1 MRTLR
6 IAMAQMNPSVGD
18 LSGNVRRMITWLR
31 DAKKAKVDLIV
42 FPELALTGSS
52 PEDLLLY
59 PKFLQES
66 QRALNEVVR
75 ACRGLV
81 AVVGC
86 VEQDHQG
93 RQPVVRVT
101 RPSSDHD
108 PLYNAA
114 ALIANGHLVGTYR
127 KWSVR
132 NDGVADEGRYF
143 RSGGKLPFLVIH
155 GIGIGVAIGDDLWM
169 AEGPIHSYR
178 AAKAEVLLH
187 IQASP
192 FHLGKHPLFEQA
204 LASKALDSRATIVS
218 TNMVGGQDELVFD
231 GNSLIIDPNGHTLI
245 RGHQFKE
252 ELVVADVAVGTVARK
267 PRSLRGTRRSR
278 GHHASAVERIMLAP
292 SAVRKKP
299 SLVSPLMVTPMSDL
313 AAIYEALVFALQDY
327 LRKNGFTRVTLG
339 LSGGVDSALT
349 AALAVDALGPRA
361 VLGVFMPSAYTSV
374 ESEEDV
380 TELASRLGI
389 ELNVIP
395 INPMVD
401 IYQQALASSFAGR
414 PTDATEEN
422 LQARIRGNILMA
434 ISNKFGY
441 LVLITGNKSELSVGY
456 STLYGDMAG
465 GFAVIKDVPKTMV
478 YDLARHC
485 NCRGSVPVIPTRILD
500 RPPTAELRPN
510 QKDEDTLPPY
520 AILDPILRAYVEEDR
535 SFKDIVRAGFDRAIV
550 ARVLRMV
557 DRSEFKRRQA
567 PIGVKISRRAFGSD
581 RRMPLTNGYRSVP
594 E

>member
-18 LSGNVRRMITWLR
+18 LSGNVRRIATWLR
-31 DAKKAKVDLIV
+31 EAKSANADLIV

-52 PEDLLLY
+52 PEDLLLH

-66 QRALNEVVR
+66 QRALTEVVR

-81 AVVGC
+81 AVIGC
-86 VEQDHQG
+86 VELDSQG
-93 RQPVVRVT
+93 QQPLSRFT
-101 RPSSDHD
+101 TTAND
-108 PLYNAA
+108 PYPVYNAA
-114 ALIANGHLVGTYR
+114 ALIADGHLVGTYR
-127 KWSVR
+127 KWYVK
-132 NDGVADEGRYF
+132 NDGGADESRYF
-143 RSGGKLPFLVIH
+143 QPGRKLPFLEVH
-155 GIGIGVAIGDDLWM
+155 GIGIGVTIGDDLWVP
-169 AEGPIHSYR
+169 EGPLRNYM
-178 AAKAEVLLH
+178 AAGAEVMVH
-187 IQASP
+187 IHASP
-192 FHLGKHPLFEQA
+192 FYLGTYPLFEQA
-204 LASKALDSRATIVS
+204 LIGKAQESRATVVS

-231 GNSLIIDPNGHTLI
+231 GNSLILDPDGHTLM
-245 RGHQFKE
+245 RGHLFKE
-252 ELVVADVAVGTVARK
+252 ELVVADVAVETAARK
-267 PRSLRGTRRSR
+267 PLPLRGKRRSR
-278 GHHASAVERIMLAP
+278 EPHALAVKRITLAP
-292 SAVRKKP
+292 SAVQEKP
-299 SLVSPLMVTPMSDL
+299 SLVPPDMVPPMNDMAVL
-313 AAIYEALVFALQDY
+313 HAALVFALQDY

-349 AALAVDALGPRA
+349 AALAVDALGPHA
-361 VLGVFMPSAYTSV
+361 VLGVFMPSAYTSA
-374 ESEEDV
+374 ESGEDV
-380 TELASRLGI
+380 TELARRLGI

-401 IYQQALASSFAGR
+401 AYQQALASSFAGH
-414 PTDATEEN
+414 PADATEEN
-422 LQARIRGNILMA
+422 LQARVRGNLLMA

-441 LVLITGNKSELSVGY
+441 LVLVTGNKSELSVGY

-485 NCRGSVPVIPTRILD
+485 NRRGSTPVIPARILD

-535 SFKDIVRAGFDRAIV
+535 SFNDIVQSGFDRATV

-567 PIGVKISRRAFGSD
+567 PIGVKISRRAFGKD